1 MAWVAV
7 RQLGDVLVP
16 TYEKYKVV
24 AVETPEQMAMR

>member
-7 RQLGDVLVP
+7 RQLADVLVP
-16 TYEKYKVV
+16 TLEQYKVV